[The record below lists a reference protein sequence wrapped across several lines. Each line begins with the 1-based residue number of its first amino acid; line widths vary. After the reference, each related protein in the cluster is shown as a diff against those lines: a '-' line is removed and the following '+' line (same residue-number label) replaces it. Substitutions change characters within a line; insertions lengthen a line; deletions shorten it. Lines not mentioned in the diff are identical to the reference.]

1 MPKEL
6 WTIGRLLQW
15 TEQYFRNKGV
25 ESSRLDG
32 EVLLS
37 HILGVDRIYLYTH
50 YDQPLTKE
58 ELDKFRP
65 LVIERGDGFSV
76 AAVIGKKEFMGLTFN
91 VSKDVL
97 IPRPD
102 TETIVEDL
110 LSVIPKDSAPYILD
124 VCTGPGTILYSLLH
138 YVPAATG
145 LGLDISK
152 DALQIAARNREDL
165 KLMDRAKLWQSD
177 MFTALH
183 GDLPTYENA
192 FDVIVSNPP
201 YIPTADMEDL
211 AIEVKNEP
219 QIALDGGADGLD
231 FYRILLQEAPRFL
244 KSGGTLAFEI
254 GINQAEDIAALAE
267 ETGAYGLVTMTKD
280 LGGIVRALRWVKK

>member
-15 TEQYFRNKGV
+15 TEQYFHTKGV

-37 HILGVDRIYLYTH
+37 HVLGVDRIYLYTH
-50 YDQPLTKE
+50 YDKPMTKE

-65 LVIERGDGFSV
+65 LVVERASGYSV
-76 AAVIGKKEFMGLTFN
+76 AAVTGKKEFMGLMFS

-102 TETIVEDL
+102 TETIIEDL
-110 LSVIPKDSAPYILD
+110 LSQISPEAAPYILD

-138 YVPAATG
+138 YLPKATG

-152 DALQIAARNREDL
+152 EALQMAAINREQL
-165 KLMDRAKLWQSD
+165 QLTERAKLWQSD
-177 MFTALH
+177 MLTALET
-183 GDLPTYENA
+183 DVNTYKEA

-201 YIPTADMEDL
+201 YIPSKDMADL
-211 AIEVKNEP
+211 APEVLNEP
-219 QIALDGGADGLD
+219 HIALDGGENGLD
-231 FYRILLQEAPRFL
+231 FYRQLLAKAPQFL
-244 KSGGTLAFEI
+244 RSGGFLAFEI
-254 GINQAEDIAALAE
+254 GIGQESEIIELAKA
-267 ETGAYGLVTMTKD
+267 TGAYGEVTMTKD
-280 LGGIVRALRWVKK
+280 LGGIVRALRWNKK

>member
-15 TEQYFRNKGV
+15 TEQYFHSKGV

-37 HILGVDRIYLYTH
+37 HVLGVDRIYLYTH
-50 YDQPLTKE
+50 YDKPMTKE

-65 LVIERGDGFSV
+65 LVVERANGYSV
-76 AAVIGKKEFMGLTFN
+76 AAVTGKKEFMGLMFS

-102 TETIVEDL
+102 TETIIEDL
-110 LSVIPKDSAPYILD
+110 LSQISTDEAPYILD

-138 YVPAATG
+138 YLPKSTG

-152 DALQIAARNREDL
+152 EALQMAAINREQL
-165 KLMDRAKLWQSD
+165 QLTNRAKLWQSD
-177 MFTALH
+177 MFSALEN
-183 GDLPTYENA
+183 DLATYKET
-192 FDVIVSNPP
+192 FHVIVSNPP
-201 YIPTADMEDL
+201 YIPSKDMVDL
-211 AIEVKNEP
+211 APEVLNEP
-219 QIALDGGADGLD
+219 HIALDGGEDGLH
-231 FYRILLQEAPRFL
+231 FYRQLISKAPQFL
-244 KSGGTLAFEI
+244 KSGGILAFEI
-254 GINQAEDIAALAE
+254 GIGQEEAIADMAKD
-267 ETGAYGLVTMTKD
+267 TGAYSDVTMTKD
-280 LGGIVRALRWVKK
+280 LGGIVRALRWTKK